1 MHAKNISNYLSTLG
15 YGALYYVVLLH
26 STLYPI
32 LSAYVHVCV
41 YIHTYVCV
49 YAVMCMFVRVCVFF
63 LLRLWEFIN
72 KNVLRG
78 SRRCR
83 MIIYACAHV
92 CFWVCVCVK
101 VSLCVASYYTSCS
114 ANEIF
119 NFHFCPCQKLK

>member
-1 MHAKNISNYLSTLG
+1 
-15 YGALYYVVLLH
+15 
-26 STLYPI
+26 
-32 LSAYVHVCV
+32 
-41 YIHTYVCV
+41 
-49 YAVMCMFVRVCVFF
+49 MCIRSDVQVRACVCVFF

-92 CFWVCVCVK
+92 CLWVCVFMK
-101 VSLCVASYYTSCS
+101 VSLCVPSYYPSCS